1 MAIHFY
7 SELPKFSLSD
17 TRRTSNWLARIARGE
32 DLKIDSL
39 TYVFCSDAYLR
50 DLNREYLGK
59 SYLTDILSFEYS
71 DKSTLTGEIY
81 ISIDRVKENAVEYKQ
96 PFSTELRRVMAHG
109 LLHLIGFKDKT
120 TSQKALMRKKE
131 DACLSLWK

>member
-17 TRRTSNWLARIARGE
+17 TRRTSNWLTRIARGE
-32 DLKIDSL
+32 GFKIDTL
-39 TYVFCSDAYLR
+39 AYIFCSDAYLR
-50 DLNREYLGK
+50 DLNEEYLGK
-59 SYLTDILSFEYS
+59 SYLTDILSFDYS
-71 DKSTLTGEIY
+71 TDAALSGEIY
-81 ISIDRVKENAVEYKQ
+81 ISIERVKENAADYKQ

-109 LLHLIGFKDKT
+109 LLHFIGYKDKT
-120 TSQKALMRKKE
+120 ARQKALMRKKE